1 MRILLINAP
10 VSRLSPHARVA
21 PPLGIAYLAAHVRDA
36 GHEVEVLDLNISGY
50 NPRRVALV
58 LNRFS
63 PQVVGISTFTE
74 TYPNARAIAAQ
85 VKEHNAGITVVMGGS
100 HPSILPAEVAG
111 EPDVDYVVVSEG
123 EETLEQLMDVVAG
136 LRVPAEVAG
145 LVWKTPTGEI
155 VENARRALLDPD
167 TLSLPARDL
176 LPLEFYADAFNVL
189 TARGGC
195 PYRCPFCSASHIWSG
210 RHRPRS
216 PKSVVDEIG
225 LLVRDY
231 GAGFVFFVDD
241 IFTLRRDWVVELMRE
256 MERLGGAVEWGCG
269 TRVDKVDEELIA
281 LMANHGCTGIQ
292 YGVESGSQTILDSV
306 KGIDKQ
312 AALDAVRWSVA
323 AGLKTTASFM
333 VPFPDD
339 TEETLRETFA
349 FIGQLR
355 DEGAEI
361 LMSYTTPYPGTAFY
375 EQADELGITILTR
388 DWGEY
393 DAKHL
398 VMETRHLSAARV
410 DAIVSEEAARL
421 GLVKLA

>member
-21 PPLGIAYLAAHVRDA
+21 PPLGIAYLAAHVREA
-36 GHEVEVLDLNISGY
+36 GHGVEILDLNISGY
-50 NPRRVALV
+50 NPRRVSLV
-58 LNRFS
+58 LSRFS

-85 VKEHNAGITVVMGGS
+85 VKEHDPDIMVVMGGS
-100 HPSILPAEVAG
+100 HPSILPVEVAG
-111 EPDVDYVVVSEG
+111 EPDVDCVVVGEG
-123 EETLEQLMDVVAG
+123 EETLAQLLDVVAG
-136 LRVPAEVAG
+136 LRVPAEVSG

-155 VENARRALLDPD
+155 VQNVRRELLDPD

-210 RHRPRS
+210 RHRPRT
-216 PKSVVDEIG
+216 PKSVVDEIE
-225 LLVRDY
+225 LLVRHY
-231 GAGFVFFVDD
+231 GASFVFFVDD
-241 IFTLRRDWVVELMRE
+241 IFTLRRDWVVELMSE
-256 MERLGGAVEWGCG
+256 MERLGGAVQWGCG

-281 LMANHGCTGIQ
+281 LMASHGCTGIQ

-333 VPFPDD
+333 VPFPED

-355 DEGAEI
+355 DEGAEV

-375 EQADELGITILTR
+375 EQADELGLTILTG

-398 VMETRHLSAARV
+398 VMETRHLSVARV
-410 DAIVSEEAARL
+410 DAIVMEEAARL

>member
-21 PPLGIAYLAAHVRDA
+21 PPLGIAYLAAHIRQT
-36 GHEVEVLDLNISGY
+36 GHEVEILDLNISGY

-85 VKEHNAGITVVMGGS
+85 VKEHDPGVTVVMGGS
-100 HPSILPAEVAG
+100 HPSILPAEVVS
-111 EPDVDYVVVSEG
+111 EPNVDYVVVGEG
-123 EETLEQLMDVVAG
+123 EETLAQLLEVVAD
-136 LRVPAEVAG
+136 LREPAEVSG
-145 LVWKTPTGEI
+145 LVWKTPDKEI
-155 VENARRALLDPD
+155 VHNGRRALRDPD
-167 TLSLPARDL
+167 SLCLPARDL
-176 LPLEFYADAFNVL
+176 LSLEFYADAFNVL

-216 PKSVVDEIG
+216 PRAVVDE
-225 LLVRDY
+225 LEALVRDY

-241 IFTLRRDWVVELMRE
+241 IFTLRRDWVVELMGE
-256 MERLGGAVEWGCG
+256 MERLGGAVEWGCA
-269 TRVDKVDEELIA
+269 TRVDKVDEALIA
-281 LMANHGCTGIQ
+281 LMAGHGCTGIQ
-292 YGVESGSQTILDSV
+292 YGVESGSQAILDSV
-306 KGIDKQ
+306 KGIDKE
-312 AALDAVRWSVA
+312 AALEAVRWSVA
-323 AGLKTTASFM
+323 AGVKTTASFM

-349 FIGQLR
+349 FIGQLK

-361 LMSYTTPYPGTAFY
+361 FMSYTTPYPGTAFY

-398 VMETRHLSAARV
+398 VMETRHLSTAQV

-421 GLVKLA
+421 GLVRLA